1 MFCSFCGRKLS
12 ALDDAGPDKAVKGR
26 GAVSNEAGR
35 YEPYQR
41 VRTAD
46 GWEGAWDRDAPEPRA
61 DTLISPDASRE
72 IIATNQSPDIPFD
85 RSINPYRGCEHG
97 CIYCYAR
104 PSHAWLGLSPGR
116 DFETRIF
123 AKHEAPALLR
133 KALSKRGYK
142 PKVIALGAN
151 TDPYQP
157 AERKLEITRGV
168 LEVLRQARHPVTI
181 VTKSALILRDLDIL
195 APLAEAGLVRV
206 MVSVTTLDGALAR
219 KLEPRAPRPERRLA
233 AIEGLN
239 KAGVPAGVLAAP
251 MIPALNDAEMEK
263 ILEAAAGAGARSAGY
278 TVLRLPLEIK
288 DLFREWL
295 DAHFP
300 DRRDRVFSL
309 VRQTRGGKLYDADFK
324 HRMRGHGV
332 YAEMI
337 AKRFQIARKRLG
349 LDKNEWQPD
358 TSQFVAPGPDPNQL
372 ALF

>member
-1 MFCSFCGRKLS
+1 MDE
-12 ALDDAGPDKAVKGR
+12 AVPDKAVKGR

-61 DTLISPDASRE
+61 DTLVSPDASRE

-123 AKHEAPALLR
+123 AKHEAPALLQ
-133 KALSKRGYK
+133 KALARRGYK
-142 PKVIALGAN
+142 PQVIALGAN

-157 AERKLEITRGV
+157 AERRLEITRGV

-195 APLAEAGLVRV
+195 ASLAQAGLVRV
-206 MVSVTTLDGALAR
+206 MISVTTLDGALAR
-219 KLEPRAPRPERRLA
+219 KLEPRAPRPDRRLA
-233 AIEGLN
+233 AIEGLD

-251 MIPALNDAEMEK
+251 MIPALNDAELEK

-300 DRRDRVFSL
+300 DRRDRIFSL
-309 VRQTRGGKLYDADFK
+309 VRQTRGGKLYDSDFK

-358 TSQFVAPGPDPNQL
+358 TSQFVPPGPDPNQL